1 LSDSDDNQ
9 STENHPRSPSAH
21 SVQSQT
27 YSEPE
32 LSSDWL
38 LLGDIST
45 TRGYSSECE
54 AWGVDDADDDIE
66 DEGLQPNDFAT
77 LRHSGAQDCLNSS
90 LVIVQHTDDA
100 DSIDNSQGS

>member
-1 LSDSDDNQ
+1 MSDSDDNQ
-9 STENHPRSPSAH
+9 STESHPRSPSAH

-38 LLGDIST
+38 LLDDIST

-54 AWGVDDADDDIE
+54 ALCVDAADDAE
-66 DEGLQPNDFAT
+66 DEGLQPNDSPT
-77 LRHSGAQDCLNSS
+77 LQHSGA
-90 LVIVQHTDDA
+90 H
-100 DSIDNSQGS
+100 